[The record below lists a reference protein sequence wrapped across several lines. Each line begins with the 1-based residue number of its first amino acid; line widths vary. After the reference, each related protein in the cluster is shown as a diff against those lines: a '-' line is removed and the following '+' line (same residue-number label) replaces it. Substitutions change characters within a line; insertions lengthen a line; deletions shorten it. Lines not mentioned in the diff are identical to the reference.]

1 MKVIIAGS
9 RSIVPSIAFIQ
20 QCVIESGFSITEEIC
35 GFANGVDTAG
45 RVWAELNQI
54 PVRVFQAEW
63 SRSGK
68 AAGGARNFAMA
79 IYADALIAIMVSH
92 GSPGTA
98 NMIWHMDAMGK
109 PVHTVI
115 YKGEGL
121 EINLAENQGNS
132 KRA

>member
-9 RSIVPSIAFIQ
+9 RSIHPSQEYIQ
-20 QCVIESGFSITEEIC
+20 ACVDKSGFDITELVW
-35 GFANGVDTAG
+35 GKAPGVDAAAY
-45 RVWAELNQI
+45 VWSLTKGI
-54 PVRVFQAEW
+54 PDKPFPAPWEKSKKR
-63 SRSGK
+63 
-68 AAGGARNFAMA
+68 AGGSRNFAMA
-79 IYADALIAIMVSH
+79 IYADALIAITVPH

-109 PVHTVI
+109 PVHIVI